1 MWFKL
6 TLRGRFYKEKTM
18 IIKSMSRKDKS
29 FGQLVTYM
37 SDIAK
42 SDEQYNIY
50 HNIYSRK
57 IADIEQEFLQNA
69 EYVPKRKNG
78 VYMYHEILSISK
90 AKHLSDSKQ
99 KAILREIAYQYAKQ
113 RAGNNLIFATLHDDH
128 EHHLHYHFLI
138 SSNAVGESKKTRLSK
153 VQFDRFKKHLESR
166 TLEHFPELEQK
177 VIINKQ
183 AGEKLSRRGG
193 ERKRRTGKTP
203 QRDIVKQK
211 LETIFANSETKQGFF
226 EAMSKA
232 GFEIYVRGK
241 TIGILDTA
249 HNRKHRLKTL
259 GLLSAFE
266 VMSARIEL
274 DEAAKQ
280 TTKKQRKRKSS
291 QQEDKKPDSPATQT
305 QQNQT
310 QQNQTQ
316 QNQTQQ
322 KGSQTETKQSH
333 PKTSQSGDGESET
346 IKSQAQPESTAQETT
361 DKLNN
366 QTQQHQA
373 EIEKIRKQKAKAQM
387 QAEKNRREQSQ
398 EQQKK

>member
-1 MWFKL
+1 
-6 TLRGRFYKEKTM
+6 M

-29 FGQLVTYM
+29 FGQLVAYM

-57 IADIEQEFLQNA
+57 IEDIEQEFLQNA

-90 AKHLSDSKQ
+90 AKHLSDS

-153 VQFDRFKKHLESR
+153 VQFDTFKKNLESR

-183 AGEKLSRRGG
+183 AGEKLSRKGG

-291 QQEDKKPDSPATQT
+291 QKENKKPDSPAAQT
-305 QQNQT
+305 QQKQT
-310 QQNQTQ
+310 QR
-316 QNQTQQ
+316 
-322 KGSQTETKQSH
+322 KGSQTEPKQGH
-333 PKTSQSGDGESET
+333 PKTPQSGAGESET
-346 IKSQAQPESTAQETT
+346 IKTQVQPESTTQETP
-361 DKLNN
+361 DELDN
-366 QTQQHQA
+366 QTHQHQA
-373 EIEKIRKQKAKAQM
+373 EIKSIRKQKAKAQM
-387 QAEKNRREQSQ
+387 QAEKNHREQSQ